1 MNHRFTTGRA
11 IPFLIIA
18 LTALGSLSLRKND
31 GVHIGRMRCEMRE
44 NPAGI
49 DTDTPRL
56 SWELHSDE
64 RSVHQTGYR
73 ILVASSEE
81 LLARNRADK
90 WDSGWVSS
98 DESVGI
104 DYAGAPLA
112 SREECFWKVQVR
124 TDKGRTE
131 WSQPAHWS
139 VALLDSTEWKAR
151 WIGIDSLFTGE
162 QDTGQTRLAARYL
175 RREFR
180 VTGQVR
186 RATLYICG
194 LGLYEAFLNGQR
206 IGSQEL
212 APAPTDYDRSVRYNT
227 FDITDALNEG
237 DNALGVVLGNGRY
250 FSMRNPGIRHFG
262 FPKLLLQAEIEYA
275 DGSRRTITSDTSW
288 RLTTRG
294 PIRANSE
301 FDGEEYDARL
311 EMPGWDRPGFDDSG

>member
-73 ILVASSEE
+73 ILVASSEG

-124 TDKGRTE
+124 TDKG
-131 WSQPAHWS
+131 
-139 VALLDSTEWKAR
+139 L
-151 WIGIDSLFTGE
+151 SL
-162 QDTGQTRLAARYL
+162 
-175 RREFR
+175 
-180 VTGQVR
+180 
-186 RATLYICG
+186 IH
-194 LGLYEAFLNGQR
+194 
-206 IGSQEL
+206 I
-212 APAPTDYDRSVRYNT
+212 
-227 FDITDALNEG
+227 
-237 DNALGVVLGNGRY
+237 
-250 FSMRNPGIRHFG
+250 
-262 FPKLLLQAEIEYA
+262 
-275 DGSRRTITSDTSW
+275 
-288 RLTTRG
+288 
-294 PIRANSE
+294 
-301 FDGEEYDARL
+301 
-311 EMPGWDRPGFDDSG
+311 

>member
-104 DYAGAPLA
+104 DYAGTPLA

-131 WSQPAHWS
+131 WSQPARWS

-180 VTGQVR
+180 VTG
-186 RATLYICG
+186 
-194 LGLYEAFLNGQR
+194 
-206 IGSQEL
+206 
-212 APAPTDYDRSVRYNT
+212 
-227 FDITDALNEG
+227 
-237 DNALGVVLGNGRY
+237 
-250 FSMRNPGIRHFG
+250 
-262 FPKLLLQAEIEYA
+262 
-275 DGSRRTITSDTSW
+275 
-288 RLTTRG
+288 
-294 PIRANSE
+294 
-301 FDGEEYDARL
+301 
-311 EMPGWDRPGFDDSG
+311 